1 MAESAATATTH
12 QTLDAFWAALA
23 SRDLRR
29 IEDLLAPD
37 VTWRNMPHAT
47 AVGRPAVMALLAAIV
62 TWSDEVRWDVISA
75 SFGDNQAWVERVDRF
90 VLDGTEHR
98 VECNGVF
105 TVAGGQIR
113 EVRDYVDLGEWRSR
127 VGNLLERFAQRSPV
141 EVVRR
146 HLDGV
151 ASGVT
156 AAMAADYA
164 LDAVLTRPDGSR
176 HGWRA
181 IADYFDTVGERLDG
195 GIVHFDAVEPH
206 GADGARVSWHIER
219 DGISAASG
227 FDTYVISGGRI
238 CQQVVELAT
247 SDF

>member
-1 MAESAATATTH
+1 MADDAVTLSTH
-12 QTLDAFWAALA
+12 TTLDAFWAALA

-29 IEDLLAPD
+29 IEDLLAPE
-37 VTWRNMPHAT
+37 VTWRNMPHPP
-47 AVGRPAVMALLAAIV
+47 AVGRRAVMELLAAII
-62 TWSDEVRWDVISA
+62 TWSDEVRWDVVSA
-75 SFGDNQAWVERVDRF
+75 SYDGGRAWVERVDRF
-90 VLDGTEHR
+90 VLDGTEHY

-105 TVAGGQIR
+105 TVDQGRIC

-127 VGNLLERFAQRSPV
+127 VATTLRGFAERSPV

-146 HLDGV
+146 HLHGV

-164 LDAVLTRPDGSR
+164 LEAVLTRPDGSR

-181 IADYFDTVGERLDG
+181 IAEYFDTVEQRLEG
-195 GIVHFDAVEPH
+195 GIVHFDAVE
-206 GADGARVSWHIER
+206 ADGDEGARVSWHIER
-219 DGISAASG
+219 DGISVASG
-227 FDTYVISGGRI
+227 VDTYVVTTGRI
-238 CQQVVELAT
+238 RRQVVQLTT